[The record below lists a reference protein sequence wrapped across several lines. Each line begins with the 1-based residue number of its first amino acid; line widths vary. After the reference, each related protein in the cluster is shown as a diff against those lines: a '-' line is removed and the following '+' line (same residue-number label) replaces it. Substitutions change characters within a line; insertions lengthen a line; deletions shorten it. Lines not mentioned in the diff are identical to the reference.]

1 MSGSCAHCPERAAA
15 ARPSWRG
22 GWPCP
27 LRISRSPTR
36 SSVAAR
42 SRAAAPGPATAWW
55 CLVHSTR
62 WGRRWRGFGYNPG
75 GRAASAAL
83 GFRGY
88 APIVDTLVKERLT
101 GALILVGLVVV
112 LVPELLSG
120 PIARTVNTHG
130 PVSAAEEPPL
140 RSYTINLDE
149 ARGGSG
155 SARPQPS
162 APAAPVTAAPAPAAA
177 TTPPPTAAATETEQ
191 APPVTRPP
199 AASAPRTAAAS
210 NAPLPA
216 APQPASTP

>member
-1 MSGSCAHCPERAAA
+1 
-15 ARPSWRG
+15 
-22 GWPCP
+22 
-27 LRISRSPTR
+27 
-36 SSVAAR
+36 
-42 SRAAAPGPATAWW
+42 
-55 CLVHSTR
+55 
-62 WGRRWRGFGYNPG
+62 
-75 GRAASAAL
+75 
-83 GFRGY
+83 
-88 APIVDTLVKERLT
+88 VDTLVKERLT

-177 TTPPPTAAATETEQ
+177 TTPPPTPAATETEQ
-191 APPVTRPP
+191 ALPVTTPP

-216 APQPASTP
+216 APQPAATPAGSSATAYMVQLGSFANRANAERLAQQVHALGYPVSVSRGTTGRRLYRVQVGPTHERAAAEQTAAKLQAQGHKGAVVPK